1 MNFILPAGVKLFVIA
16 LFSVLTTLHFK
27 IELPFWL
34 FLIIGLGI
42 SLVHRRTRW
51 IGLSIVVLGICLLS
65 TGNIEV
71 LEGFT
76 YFSSTH
82 VELKDVLNKVL
93 ESREAIGLVFDLSV
107 ADKSLLPE
115 TFKDLMY
122 NAGIAHLIA
131 VSGMHVGIIFM
142 VLDQLLKRVLPIS
155 MRYRYLLILVFVL
168 LYGGLAGFTIPV
180 IRAILMI
187 LVYVISKLFWDKIDT
202 INVLFLSASIIVIV
216 LPSQLL
222 SWSFQFSFLG
232 VFAIVMGFRLFSF
245 NTSSKVFNYL
255 LNSFLAGFYA
265 QLLIV
270 PLLVFYLK
278 VYSLYSLFLGFSL
291 APVFVVLLCVIP
303 ILLLSQLAQ
312 VSVLVE
318 FLVALIHKLCLLTMK
333 LPYSVVHFQNFTW
346 KHLVCTYLI
355 ICSLTIFL
363 KYRRLK
369 YLKWT
374 SVGLGMIL
382 LQ

>member
-16 LFSVLTTLHFK
+16 LFSVLITLHFK

-34 FLIIGLGI
+34 FLIIGLAT

-51 IGLSIVVLGICLLS
+51 IGLSVIVLGICLLS

-142 VLDQLLKRVLPIS
+142 VLDQLVKRVLPIS

-202 INVLFLSASIIVIV
+202 INVLFLSASIIVIL

-278 VYSLYSLFLGFSL
+278 VYSLYSLFLGFLL

-303 ILLLSQLAQ
+303 VLLLSQLAQ

-333 LPYSVVHFQNFTW
+333 LPFSVVHFQNFTW
-346 KHLVCTYLI
+346 KHLACTYLI
-355 ICSLTIFL
+355 ICSLAIFL